1 MRWIAQPQRRGKRPG
16 QSGQGAV
23 EFALVGGLF
32 FFLVFSIVNAGFF
45 LYGRAAVQH
54 AADVGVALLSTEGQC
69 MTYTVGGLCIALASN
84 CPNYDLGT
92 TPPTA
97 DEVAVCA
104 MDQQGFDGTPLV
116 TVSSIAIWKVTEQ
129 SNGTFTTVTSGCSGP
144 CEDEYGVN
152 GNTILDNWPPS
163 SRVVV
168 GSPDFA
174 ELQVTFSY
182 RLIATSG
189 SLTMTTDNV
198 FRMEPQQ

>member
-1 MRWIAQPQRRGKRPG
+1 M
-16 QSGQGAV
+16 V

-54 AADVGVALLSTEGQC
+54 AADVGVALLSTEGNC
-69 MTYTVGGLCIALASN
+69 MAYTPGGLCLSLSSN
-84 CPNYDLGT
+84 CPNYDGGAT
-92 TPPTA
+92 SANA
-97 DEVAVCA
+97 DAVAICA
-104 MDQQGFDGTPLV
+104 MDQDGFDGTPLI
-116 TVSSIAIWKVTEQ
+116 TVSSIAIWEVTEQ

-163 SRVVV
+163 SREVVS
-168 GSPDFA
+168 SPAFA

-182 RLIATSG
+182 ALLATSG
-189 SLTMTTDNV
+189 NITMTTDNV

>member
-32 FFLVFSIVNAGFF
+32 FFLVFSIVNGGFF

-54 AADVGVALLSTEGQC
+54 AADVGVSLLSTEGNC
-69 MTYTVGGLCIALASN
+69 MSYTAGGLCLVLPAN
-84 CPNYDLGT
+84 CPNAGDAA
-92 TPPTA
+92 TA
-97 DEVAVCA
+97 DAVAVCM
-104 MDQQGFDGTPLV
+104 MDQQGFDSTPLV
-116 TVSSIAIWKVTEQ
+116 KVTSIAIWKVTE
-129 SNGTFTTVTSGCSGP
+129 SGGVFSTVTSGCSGP
-144 CEDEYGVN
+144 CEQVYDVM
-152 GNTILDNWPPS
+152 GNTVLNNWPPS

-174 ELQVTFSY
+174 ELQVTFSF

>member
-1 MRWIAQPQRRGKRPG
+1 
-16 QSGQGAV
+16 
-23 EFALVGGLF
+23 VGGLF
-32 FFLVFSIVNAGFF
+32 FFLVFSIVNGGFF

-54 AADVGVALLSTEGQC
+54 AADVGVSLLSTEGRC
-69 MTYTVGGLCIALASN
+69 MSYTLGGLCLALPAN
-84 CPNYDLGT
+84 CPNAGD
-92 TPPTA
+92 PATA
-97 DEVAVCA
+97 DAVAICA

-152 GNTILDNWPPS
+152 GNTILNNWPPS